1 MDINEDSEGR
11 NFVKADFNLKDIREL
26 YNAIN
31 FYLQNGNQEDD
42 EYKNLLRIKTA
53 FYSMMLESSFHSQ

>member
-11 NFVKADFNLKDIREL
+11 SYIKADFNINDIRQV

>member
-11 NFVKADFNLKDIREL
+11 SFIKADFNIIDIRQV

-42 EYKNLLRIKTA
+42 EYKNLLRIKTS

>member
-11 NFVKADFNLKDIREL
+11 SYIKADFNINDIRQV

-42 EYKNLLRIKTA
+42 EYKNLLRIKTI
-53 FYSMMLESSFHSQ
+53 FYTIMLENSFHRQ

>member
-1 MDINEDSEGR
+1 MDVNEDSEGR
-11 NFVKADFNLKDIREL
+11 AFIKADFDLNDIRQV

>member
-1 MDINEDSEGR
+1 MEVNEDSEGR
-11 NFVKADFNLKDIREL
+11 SFIKADFTLKDIRQV

>member
-1 MDINEDSEGR
+1 MDVNEDSEGR
-11 NFVKADFNLKDIREL
+11 AFIKADFDLNDIRQV

-42 EYKNLLRIKTA
+42 EYKNLLRIIVILPLPL
-53 FYSMMLESSFHSQ
+53 FFGSQ

>member
-1 MDINEDSEGR
+1 MEVNEDSEVR
-11 NFVKADFNLKDIREL
+11 SFIKADFTLKDIRQV

>member
-11 NFVKADFNLKDIREL
+11 SFIKADFTVNDIRQV

>member
-1 MDINEDSEGR
+1 MEVNEDSEGR
-11 NFVKADFNLKDIREL
+11 SFIKADFNLKDIRQV

-42 EYKNLLRIKTA
+42 
-53 FYSMMLESSFHSQ
+53 

>member
-11 NFVKADFNLKDIREL
+11 SFIKADFTVKDIRQV

>member
-1 MDINEDSEGR
+1 MEVNEDSEGR
-11 NFVKADFNLKDIREL
+11 SFIKADFNLKDIRQV